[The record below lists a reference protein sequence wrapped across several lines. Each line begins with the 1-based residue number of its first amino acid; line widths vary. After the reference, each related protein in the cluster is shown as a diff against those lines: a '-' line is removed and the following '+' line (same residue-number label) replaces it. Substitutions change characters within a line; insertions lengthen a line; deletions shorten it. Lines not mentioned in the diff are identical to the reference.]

1 MHEQR
6 GIPGQGQFGI
16 GEGGVRSVLGGGGVA
31 EACGLLI
38 ERVLVRV
45 LGTVSARRVLSF
57 WSAEA
62 IRWIQAPFSWKQTN
76 NSPVTIFYSSSGY
89 NSG

>member
-1 MHEQR
+1 MRTEKKKGTITAQNRSLGHSEKKNKTKTSSLTVMHEQR

-57 WSAEA
+57 
-62 IRWIQAPFSWKQTN
+62 
-76 NSPVTIFYSSSGY
+76 
-89 NSG
+89 